1 MCSGNWVAIADIIK
15 DAFLDILVIGNYYG
29 VKIEITRYDA
39 GNEPILLS
47 DSQNN
52 FKFLPP
58 IFSGLHIPKDSRS
71 IHIIKINKKNTLL
84 IANNNDSLV
93 VLKKNL

>member
-39 GNEPILLS
+39 GNEPILLG
-47 DSQNN
+47 DGQNN

-58 IFSGLHIPKDSRS
+58 TSSGLHIPEDSRS
-71 IHIIKINKKNTLL
+71 VHQIKINKKNTLL
-84 IANNNDSLV
+84 IANDNDSLV